1 MTLSSSAPPSGFT
14 PSPLGSPFLDLLGP
28 MFECG
33 DGEDYRLG
41 FAVAASHANRIGQ
54 CHGAVISALA
64 DVHLLRMIALT
75 RRPRLTLVTV
85 HLGLDF
91 LAAAKLGAWLEAH
104 GRIDRMGRTL
114 CHSSG
119 MITADGAPAAR
130 ATGVFRIVTAP

>member
-1 MTLSSSAPPSGFT
+1 MTSSSVAPEGFT
-14 PSPLGSPFLDLLGP
+14 PSAPGSPFLDLLGP
-28 MFECG
+28 MFERG

-41 FAVAASHANRIGQ
+41 FKMAASHANRIGQ
-54 CHGAVISALA
+54 CHGAVLSALA

-91 LAAAKLGAWLEAH
+91 LTAAKRGMWLEAH
-104 GRIDRMGRTL
+104 GRIDRIGRTL

-119 MITADGAPAAR
+119 MITADGTPAAR